1 MVQTTT
7 PARGRTRLLVLLVG
21 GAVGLLAA
29 CGSTSSD
36 GPVES
41 SAPDAATLEGTSWRV
56 VSVVDEAGRTT
67 EVPAEVTATATFEDG
82 TVSGTGGCNRW
93 SAPYEI
99 AGTSLTVGEAASTMM
114 ACPGAPG
121 EVESAFL
128 GALPRV
134 SGWAAGDDG
143 LTLLDATGDTVLA
156 LTEQASTALTGTT
169 WVATMVDNGRGATAG
184 VVEGSEVTAEF
195 DDEGRVAGSSGCNQ
209 YTARYTLEGE
219 ALEVGALA
227 GTRRACAD
235 ADVTDQESAFLRAM
249 ERSTVARVEA
259 DRLELRDDEG
269 ALQVSFVA
277 RP

>member
-1 MVQTTT
+1 MVLTTT
-7 PARGRTRLLVLLVG
+7 PARGRTRLLVLLVVG
-21 GAVGLLAA
+21 TVGLLAA

-36 GPVES
+36 GPAES

-67 EVPAEVTATATFEDG
+67 EVPDEVTATATFEDG

-121 EVESAFL
+121 EVEAAFL

-143 LTLLDATGDTVLA
+143 LTLLDASGGTVLA

-169 WVATMVDNGRGATAG
+169 WVATMVDNGRGAAAG
-184 VVEGSEVTAEF
+184 VVAGSEVTAEF

-219 ALEVGALA
+219 SLEVGALA

-235 ADVTDQESAFLRAM
+235 AEVTDQESAFLRAM